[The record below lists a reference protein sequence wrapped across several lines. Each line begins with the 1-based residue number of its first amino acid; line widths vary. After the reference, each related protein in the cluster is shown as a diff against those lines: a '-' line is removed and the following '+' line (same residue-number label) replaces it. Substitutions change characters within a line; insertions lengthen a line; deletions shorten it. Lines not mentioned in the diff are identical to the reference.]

1 MKALVPK
8 GFDFTEEEWRQA
20 EREGRL
26 LVLVP
31 FISDRCNLNC
41 IYCMMK
47 DERIK
52 VDHKS
57 KLTLDDHRNMFRQA
71 VDLGCKT
78 IVISG
83 LGEPFMDPYL
93 YDSKNNSFPL
103 LDMAEE
109 FGLHT
114 VVFTNG
120 MLIDSRL
127 ANALFP
133 RKISLIIKFSSFNE
147 EIFSE
152 LNGHKVP
159 YVDYREQDGL
169 LTRIPRYLKYLIE
182 AGFSNDLDGNA
193 TRLINDV
200 IITRK
205 NIDEIAK
212 IIHFSL
218 RNNMLTCIDPLVIKS
233 EAERNKDELA
243 ILEQE
248 NRELYEQVKNTFSDY
263 DMGMYDLSNC
273 IIHNYGLVYDLEG
286 RVRRCL
292 AVPSDSGTIA
302 DSSLAEHWSRLQE
315 EKKAANLTYQ
325 ISKSED
331 IFGVCPG
338 RRYYSFS
345 H

>member
-1 MKALVPK
+1 M
-8 GFDFTEEEWRQA
+8 
-20 EREGRL
+20 

-31 FISDRCNLNC
+31 FISERCNLNC

-47 DERIK
+47 DERVK
-52 VDHKS
+52 VNQER
-57 KLTLDDHRNMFRQA
+57 KLTLEDHKRVFRQA

-93 YDSKNNSFPL
+93 YNKQDNTFPL
-103 LDMAEE
+103 LDLAEE
-109 FGLHT
+109 LDLYT

-120 MLIDSRL
+120 MMIDSKL
-127 ANALFP
+127 AQALYK
-133 RKISLIIKFSSFNE
+133 RRISLIIKLSSLNE
-147 EIFSE
+147 SVFSE
-152 LNGHKVP
+152 LNHHEIQF
-159 YVDYREQDGL
+159 VDYREKDGR
-169 LTRIPRYLKYLIE
+169 LTRIPHYLKCLIE
-182 AGFSNDLDGNA
+182 AGFSDGLDGNA

-205 NIDEIAK
+205 NMDEITE

-218 RNNMLTCIDPLVIKS
+218 RNHMLTCIDPLVIKS
-233 EAERNKDELA
+233 EAERNRDELA
-243 ILEQE
+243 ITDSE
-248 NRELYEQVKNTFSDY
+248 NRILYEKVKSTFSDY

-286 RVRRCL
+286 RIRRCL
-292 AVPSDSGTIA
+292 AVPSDAGTIH
-302 DSSLAEHWSRLQE
+302 DRSLAEHWSRLLE
-315 EKKAANLTYQ
+315 EKQAANLAYH
-325 ISKSED
+325 ISKTED